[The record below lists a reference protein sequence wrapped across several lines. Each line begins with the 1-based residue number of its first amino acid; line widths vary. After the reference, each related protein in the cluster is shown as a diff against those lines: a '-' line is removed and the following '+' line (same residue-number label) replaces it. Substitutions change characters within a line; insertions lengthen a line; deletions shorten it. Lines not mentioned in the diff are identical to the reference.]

1 MPFLG
6 SIIPNSVV
14 GIGQLERA
22 KKSEQKRKTDETDR
36 AAGRKGDGA
45 ELSPEAVGEAG
56 AIRSTKSNES
66 EESREDRVE
75 HATYGPQGPQG
86 GQSGGLGDLNLKG

>member
-6 SIIPNSVV
+6 SIIPNSLV
-14 GIGQLERA
+14 GVGRLEA
-22 KKSEQKRKTDETDR
+22 VKKREQQRKTEETDR

-75 HATYGPQGPQG
+75 HATYGPQG
-86 GQSGGLGDLNLKG
+86 GQTGGLGDLDLKG